1 MCNMDIKE
9 KIEELV
15 EKIQNDK
22 DILAKFRKDPVA
34 VVEKLIG
41 VDLPDDQIEKV
52 ADMVKAKLD
61 LDKMGDAL
69 GMLGGLFGKK

>member
-1 MCNMDIKE
+1 MDIKE

-15 EKIQNDK
+15 EKIQGDK
-22 DILAKFRKDPVA
+22 DVLAKFQKNPVA

-41 VDLPDDQIEKV
+41 VDLPDDQLEKV

-61 LDKMGDAL
+61 LDKVGDAL

>member
-1 MCNMDIKE
+1 M
-9 KIEELV
+9 

>member
-1 MCNMDIKE
+1 MDIKA
-9 KIEELV
+9 KVEELV

-22 DILAKFRKDPVA
+22 DILAKFQKDPVA

-41 VDLPDDQIEKV
+41 MDLPDDQIKKL
-52 ADMVKAKLD
+52 ADMVKAKID
-61 LDKMGDAL
+61 LDKVGDAL

>member
-1 MCNMDIKE
+1 MDIKE

-69 GMLGGLFGKK
+69 GMLGGPFGKK

>member
-15 EKIQNDK
+15 EKIRSDK